1 MKYFIGIDLGGMSA
15 KCAVLKDGSL
25 CGVCRCKTDK
35 NNTPEQT
42 AKEIANLA
50 EEAIKSSGISKDEIG
65 GIGIGS
71 PGIIDS
77 EKGVVVS
84 WANFGWE
91 KVKLSKFVSEITN
104 LPVYVLND
112 ANAATYGE
120 YAYGSAKKYRSAVM
134 LTIGTGVGGGVV
146 FDGVL
151 FEGNGGAGTELGHEV
166 IRFGGEK
173 CTCGRRGCLEAYASA
188 TALIKQAKKA
198 MALHKESLLWQ
209 LCNQDIEEVNG
220 KIIFE
225 AFNSGDKTAKAVIN
239 KYLGYLSEGVIN
251 YVNIFRP
258 EAVIIGGGISAQ
270 GEVITKP
277 IQRKVNKYRLGGKN
291 SPSVKVVAA
300 TLGNDAGIFGAA
312 AFAENRSKTE

>member
-1 MKYFIGIDLGGMSA
+1 MKYYLGIDLGGMSA
-15 KCAVLKDGSL
+15 KCAVLKDGAL

-35 NNTPEQT
+35 SFAPEQT
-42 AKEIANLA
+42 AADLSLLA
-50 EEAIKSSGISKDEIG
+50 EEAINLSGIAKEQIG

-77 EKGVVVS
+77 DNGIVVS
-84 WANFGWE
+84 WSNFGWE
-91 KVKLSKFVSEITN
+91 KVELARLVGEKTG

-120 YAYGSAKKYRSAVM
+120 CAYGSAKKYRSAVM
-134 LTIGTGVGGGVV
+134 LTIGTGVGGGIV
-146 FDGVL
+146 FDGKL
-151 FEGNGGAGTELGHEV
+151 LEGNGGAGAELGHEV

-173 CTCGRRGCLEAYASA
+173 CSCGRRGCLEAYASA
-188 TALIKQAKKA
+188 TALIRQTKKA
-198 MALHKESLLWQ
+198 MALHTDSLLWQ
-209 LCNQDIEEVNG
+209 LCNQDIDAVNG

-225 AFNSGDKTAKAVIN
+225 AFHSGDKTAKAVIN

-270 GEVITKP
+270 GEFITKP
-277 IQRKVNKYRLGGKN
+277 VQRKVNRFKLGGKN
-291 SPSVKVVAA
+291 SPAVKIVAA
-300 TLGNDAGIFGAA
+300 KLGNDAGIFGAA
-312 AFAENRSKTE
+312 AFAESKNRTE

>member
-1 MKYFIGIDLGGMSA
+1 MYYIGIDLGGMSA
-15 KCAVLKDGSL
+15 KCAVLVGGVL

-42 AKEIANLA
+42 ATDLANLA
-50 EEAIKSSGISKDEIG
+50 EKAINLSGIAKEQIG

-77 EKGVVVS
+77 GKGVVAS
-84 WANFGWE
+84 WANFGWQ
-91 KVKLSKFVSEITN
+91 KVKLAKLVSEKTG

-120 YAYGSAKKYRSAVM
+120 YAYGSAKNYHSAVM
-134 LTIGTGVGGGVV
+134 LTIGTGVGGGIV
-146 FDGVL
+146 FDGKL
-151 FEGNGGAGTELGHEV
+151 LEGNGGAGAELGHEV

-188 TALIKQAKKA
+188 TALIRQTKKA
-198 MALHKESLLWQ
+198 MALHTDSLLWQ
-209 LCNQDIEEVNG
+209 LCNGDLQEVNG

-225 AFNSGDKTAKAVIN
+225 ALKSGDRTAKAVIN

-277 IQRKVNKYRLGGKN
+277 LQRRVNRFKLGGKN
-291 SPSVKVVAA
+291 SPAVKVVTA

-312 AFAENRSKTE
+312 AFAESKIKTK

>member
-1 MKYFIGIDLGGMSA
+1 MKYYLGIDLGGMSA
-15 KCAVLKDGSL
+15 KCAVLKDGAL

-35 NNTPEQT
+35 NNLPEQT
-42 AKEIANLA
+42 ATDLAVLA
-50 EEAIKSSGISKDEIG
+50 EEAIKLSGISKELIA

-77 EKGVVVS
+77 EKGEVVS
-84 WANFGWE
+84 WSNFGWE
-91 KVKLSKFVSEITN
+91 KVNLAKLIKDKTG

-120 YAYGSAKKYRSAVM
+120 YVYGSAKKYRSAVM
-134 LTIGTGVGGGVV
+134 LTIGTGVGGGLV
-146 FDGVL
+146 FDGKL
-151 FEGNGGAGTELGHEV
+151 IEGNGGAGAELGHEV

-173 CTCGRRGCLEAYASA
+173 CACGRRGCLEAYASA
-188 TALIKQAKKA
+188 TALIRQTKKA
-198 MALHKESLLWQ
+198 MALHTDSLLWQ
-209 LCNQDIEEVNG
+209 LCNGDSEAVNG

-225 AFNSGDKTAKAVIN
+225 ALKSGDKTAKAVIN
-239 KYLGYLSEGVIN
+239 KYLRYLSEGVIN
-251 YVNIFRP
+251 SVNIFRP

-277 IQRKVNKYRLGGKN
+277 IQRKVNKFKLGGKN
-291 SPSVKVVAA
+291 TPAVKVVAA

-312 AFAENRSKTE
+312 AFAESKSKTE

>member
-1 MKYFIGIDLGGMSA
+1 MYYIGIDLGGMSA
-15 KCAVLKDGSL
+15 KCAVLVDGVL

-42 AKEIANLA
+42 ATDLAVLA
-50 EEAIKSSGISKDEIG
+50 EQAIAQSGIAKEQIG

-77 EKGVVVS
+77 EKGIVAS

-91 KVKLSKFVSEITN
+91 NVKLSKLVSEKAG

-134 LTIGTGVGGGVV
+134 LTIGTGVGGGIVI
-146 FDGVL
+146 DGKL
-151 FEGNGGAGTELGHEV
+151 IEGNGGAGAELGHEV

-173 CTCGRRGCLEAYASA
+173 CSCGRRGCLEAYASA
-188 TALIKQAKKA
+188 TALIRQTKKA
-198 MALHKESLLWQ
+198 MTLHSESLLWQ
-209 LCNQDIEEVNG
+209 LCNQDIDRVNG

-225 AFNSGDKTAKAVIN
+225 AFNSGDKTAKTIVN
-239 KYLGYLSEGVIN
+239 KYLGYLSEGVVN

-258 EAVIIGGGISAQ
+258 EAIIIGGGISAQ
-270 GEVITKP
+270 GKVITKP
-277 IQRKVNKYRLGGKN
+277 IQRKVNRFMLGGKN

-300 TLGNDAGIFGAA
+300 TLGNDAGIYGAA
-312 AFAENRSKTE
+312 AFAENKS

>member
-1 MKYFIGIDLGGMSA
+1 MKYYIGIDLGGMSA
-15 KCAVLKDGSL
+15 KCAVLVDGAL

-42 AKEIANLA
+42 ATDLANLA
-50 EEAIKSSGISKDEIG
+50 EEAIKLSGIAKEQIG

-71 PGIIDS
+71 PGIIES
-77 EKGVVVS
+77 GKGIVAS
-84 WANFGWE
+84 WSNFGWE
-91 KVKLSKFVSEITN
+91 NVNLSQLVGEKTG

-112 ANAATYGE
+112 ANSATYGE

-173 CTCGRRGCLEAYASA
+173 CTCGRKGCLEAYASA

-209 LCNQDIEEVNG
+209 LCNQDIEALNG
-220 KIIFE
+220 KIIFD
-225 AFNSGDKTAKAVIN
+225 AYNAQDKTAKAVVN
-239 KYLGYLSEGVIN
+239 KYLTYLAEGVIN

-270 GEVITKP
+270 GEIITKP
-277 IQRKVNKYRLGGKN
+277 LQRKVNKFRLGGKN
-291 SPSVKVVAA
+291 SPSVKVVSA
-300 TLGNDAGIFGAA
+300 TLGNDAGIFGAC
-312 AFAENRSKTE
+312 AFAENKSKN

>member
-1 MKYFIGIDLGGMSA
+1 MYYLGIDLGGMSA
-15 KCAVLKDGSL
+15 KCAVLKDGAL
-25 CGVCRCKTDK
+25 HGICHCKTDK
-35 NNTPEQT
+35 NNTPQQT
-42 AKEIANLA
+42 AADLA
-50 EEAIKSSGISKDEIG
+50 DLALEAIRLSGIDKEQIG

-77 EKGVVVS
+77 QKGVVAYWS
-84 WANFGWE
+84 NFSWE
-91 KVKLSKFVSEITN
+91 KVKLADLVSEKAG

-120 YAYGSAKKYRSAVM
+120 CAYGSAKKYRSAVM
-134 LTIGTGVGGGVV
+134 LTIGTGVGGGIVI
-146 FDGVL
+146 DGKL
-151 FEGNGGAGTELGHEV
+151 LEGNGGAGAELGHEV

-188 TALIKQAKKA
+188 TALIKQTKKA
-198 MALHKESLLWQ
+198 MALHTDSALWQ
-209 LCNQDIEEVNG
+209 LCNGDSEGVNG

-225 AFNSGDKTAKAVIN
+225 AYHNGDKTAKAVIN

-258 EAVIIGGGISAQ
+258 EAIIIGGGISAQ

-277 IQRKVNKYRLGGKN
+277 VQRKVNRYRLGGNN
-291 SPSVKVVAA
+291 SPAVKVVAA
-300 TLGNDAGIFGAA
+300 TLGNDAGIYGAA
-312 AFAENRSKTE
+312 AFAENKSKRD

>member
-1 MKYFIGIDLGGMSA
+1 MYYIGIDLGGMSA

-42 AKEIANLA
+42 AADLALLA
-50 EEAIKSSGISKDEIG
+50 EEAINISGISKEQIG

-77 EKGVVVS
+77 EKGIVAS

-91 KVKLSKFVSEITN
+91 KVKLADLVSERAG

-120 YAYGSAKKYRSAVM
+120 YAYGSAKKYNSAVM
-134 LTIGTGVGGGVV
+134 LTIGTGVGGGIVI
-146 FDGVL
+146 DGKL
-151 FEGNGGAGTELGHEV
+151 IEGNGGAGAELGHEV

-188 TALIKQAKKA
+188 TALIRQAKKA
-198 MALHKESLLWQ
+198 MALHSESILWQ
-209 LCNQDIEEVNG
+209 LSNQDIDAVNG

-225 AFNSGDKTAKAVIN
+225 AFHSGDKTAKAVIA
-239 KYLGYLSEGVIN
+239 KYLTYLSEGVIN

-258 EAVIIGGGISAQ
+258 EAIIIGGGISAQ

-277 IQRKVNKYRLGGKN
+277 IQRKVNRFMLGGKN
-291 SPSVKVVAA
+291 SPAVKVVAA
-300 TLGNDAGIFGAA
+300 TLGNDAGIYGAA
-312 AFAENRSKTE
+312 AFAESKSKME

>member
-1 MKYFIGIDLGGMSA
+1 MYYIGIDLGGMSA
-15 KCAVLKDGSL
+15 KCAVLKDGAL
-25 CGVCRCKTDK
+25 YGICRCKTDK
-35 NNTPEQT
+35 NNTPQQT
-42 AKEIANLA
+42 AADLALLA
-50 EEAIKSSGISKDEIG
+50 EEAINISGISKEQIG

-77 EKGVVVS
+77 EKGVVAS
-84 WANFGWE
+84 WSNFGWE
-91 KVKLSKFVSEITN
+91 KVKLADLVSEKTG

-120 YAYGSAKKYRSAVM
+120 YAYGSAKKYNSAVM
-134 LTIGTGVGGGVV
+134 LTIGTGVGGGIV
-146 FDGVL
+146 FDGKL
-151 FEGNGGAGTELGHEV
+151 LEGNGGAGAELGHEV

-188 TALIKQAKKA
+188 TALIRQAKKA
-198 MALHKESLLWQ
+198 MALHTDSLLWQ
-209 LCNQDIEEVNG
+209 LSNQDIDAVNG

-225 AFNSGDKTAKAVIN
+225 AFHSGDKTAKAVIT
-239 KYLGYLSEGVIN
+239 KYLTYLSEGVIN

-277 IQRKVNKYRLGGKN
+277 IQRKVNRFKLGGKN
-291 SPSVKVVAA
+291 SPAVKVVAA
-300 TLGNDAGIFGAA
+300 TLGNDAGIYGAA
-312 AFAENRSKTE
+312 AFAENKSKKN

>member
-1 MKYFIGIDLGGMSA
+1 MYYIGIDLGGMSA
-15 KCAVLKDGSL
+15 KCAVLVGGTL

-42 AKEIANLA
+42 ATDLANLA
-50 EEAIKSSGISKDEIG
+50 EEAIKLSGIAKEQIG
-65 GIGIGS
+65 AIGIGS

-77 EKGVVVS
+77 EKGVVAS

-91 KVKLSKFVSEITN
+91 KVKLAKLVGEKAG

-120 YAYGSAKKYRSAVM
+120 YAYGSAKNYRSAVM
-134 LTIGTGVGGGVV
+134 LTIGTGVGGGIV
-146 FDGVL
+146 FDGKL
-151 FEGNGGAGTELGHEV
+151 FEGNGGAGAELGHEV

-188 TALIKQAKKA
+188 TALIRQTKKV
-198 MALHKESLLWQ
+198 MALHKDSMLWQ
-209 LCNQDIEEVNG
+209 LCNGDLQEVNG

-225 AFNSGDKTAKAVIN
+225 AYNNQDKTAKAVVN
-239 KYLGYLSEGVIN
+239 KYLGYLAEGVIN

-277 IQRKVNKYRLGGKN
+277 VQRKVNRLKLGGKN
-291 SPSVKVVAA
+291 SPAVKVVAA

-312 AFAENRSKTE
+312 AFAESKSKQY

>member
-1 MKYFIGIDLGGMSA
+1 MYYIGIDLGGMSA
-15 KCAVLKDGSL
+15 KCAVLIDGAL

-42 AKEIANLA
+42 AADLAFLA
-50 EEAIKSSGISKDEIG
+50 EEAIAQSGIAKDQIG

-77 EKGVVVS
+77 EKGIVES
-84 WANFGWE
+84 WSNFGWE
-91 KVKLSKFVSEITN
+91 KVKLAKLVSEKVG

-120 YAYGSAKKYRSAVM
+120 YTYGSAKKYNSAVM
-134 LTIGTGVGGGVV
+134 LTIGTGVGGGIV
-146 FDGVL
+146 FDGKL
-151 FEGNGGAGTELGHEV
+151 LEGNSGAGAELGHEV

-188 TALIKQAKKA
+188 TALIRQAKKA
-198 MALHKESLLWQ
+198 MALHTDSLLWQ
-209 LCNQDIEEVNG
+209 LCNQDIDAVDG

-225 AFNSGDKTAKAVIN
+225 TFASDDKTAKSVVN
-239 KYLGYLSEGVIN
+239 KYLTYLSEGVIN

-277 IQRKVNKYRLGGKN
+277 IQRKVNRYMLGGKN
-291 SPSVKVVAA
+291 SPAVKVVAA

-312 AFAENRSKTE
+312 AFAENKNKTE